1 MRRLLVTA
9 GIILAGVLALL
20 VIRNLSGDSN
30 PYLVRAVFDNGAFVV
45 PDVDVRVAG
54 ANVGSVD
61 SIDVSMPGEVV
72 SDDPA
77 DPTSPGKAIV
87 VMKIDDP
94 DFRDFRDD
102 ASCIIR
108 PQSLI
113 GEKFIDCQVTEP
125 RPPGTE
131 PPPPLPVIPD
141 GEAGA
146 GQRLLPV
153 ENNGRSVDQDLINN
167 IYRLP
172 YAQRFRII
180 LNELGVGLA
189 TRGPEL
195 RETITRANPTLMEVN
210 KVLSI
215 LASQNRRLAEL
226 ARNGDNNL
234 TRLAARRQ
242 QLVGFFR
249 EAGYTAAATAE
260 RSEDMRE
267 NLRLLPQTLRELR
280 GTFKA
285 LETFT
290 GEARPVFAALRP
302 SAKDISQ
309 VTEQLAPF
317 ARATNVSL
325 QSLARASRT
334 ALPDLLASIPIVD
347 KLGDQARASKE
358 PSTDLDFFLKSTREA
373 DGFKNLMKFF
383 YNTGSA
389 LSGYDQFGHYQR
401 TNVLVTGCSEYKVV
415 RFSDCPAQWEF
426 TAQSLS
432 ATAREVLPELGTGG
446 VSPDALGDEAE
457 EIVPEDEEPLAPE
470 DPVLPD
476 DGELPADPVVPD
488 PVVPGDGGVTPSGD
502 GGEAGPAVGLDGRD
516 RPRPGPRSDPRQM
529 TRMAILEYLLGR

>member
-1 MRRLLVTA
+1 MRRLLVIS
-9 GIILAGVLALL
+9 GVILAAILALL
-20 VIRNLSGDSN
+20 VVRNLSGDSN

-61 SIDVSMPGEVV
+61 SVDVSLPGEVV

-77 DPTSPGKAIV
+77 DPTRPGKAII

-94 DFRDFRDD
+94 DFRDFRDN

-131 PPPPLPVIPD
+131 PPPELAMIPGD
-141 GEAGA
+141 QPGA
-146 GQRLLPV
+146 GQRLLPI

-210 KVLSI
+210 KVLKI
-215 LASQNRRLAEL
+215 LASQNKRLAEL

-234 TRLAARRQ
+234 TRLAARRK

-249 EAGYTAAATAE
+249 EAGFTAAATAE

-280 GTFKA
+280 STFAA

-290 GEARPVFAALRP
+290 GDARPVFAALRP

-309 VTEQLAPF
+309 VTQQLAPF
-317 ARATNVSL
+317 ARASNVSF
-325 QSLARASRT
+325 QSLARATRSS
-334 ALPDLLASIPIVD
+334 LPDLLASVPIVG
-347 KLGDQARASKE
+347 KLGDQARAGKK
-358 PSTDLDFFLKSTREA
+358 PTTDLDFLLKSTREA
-373 DGFKNLMKFF
+373 SGFRNLMLFF

-401 TNVLVTGCSEYKVV
+401 TNVLVTGCSEYKVIS
-415 RFSDCPAQWEF
+415 FSDCPAQWEF

-432 ATAREVLPELGTGG
+432 ATAREVLPELGSGG
-446 VSPDALGDEAE
+446 IAPESLGGLEGA
-457 EIVPEDEEPLAPE
+457 VPEADEPVPPFDPSIPGGPSEPGATE
-470 DPVLPD
+470 
-476 DGELPADPVVPD
+476 E
-488 PVVPGDGGVTPSGD
+488 VPGLDSTEAGD
-502 GGEAGPAVGLDGRD
+502 GDVGPEVGPAGTSADDPAPGRRAHSRVGN
-516 RPRPGPRSDPRQM
+516 PRRM
-529 TRMAILEYLLGR
+529 TQMAILDYLLGR

>member
-1 MRRLLVTA
+1 MRRLLVIS
-9 GIILAGVLALL
+9 GVILAAVLALL

-61 SIDVSMPGEVV
+61 SIDVSLPGEVV
-72 SDDPA
+72 SDDPG
-77 DPTSPGKAIV
+77 DPTRPGKAII

-131 PPPPLPVIPD
+131 PPPALAVIPD
-141 GEAGA
+141 DQPGA
-146 GQRLLPV
+146 GQRLLPI

-210 KVLSI
+210 KVLAI
-215 LASQNRRLAEL
+215 LASQNKRLAEL

-234 TRLAARRQ
+234 TQLAARRKQ
-242 QLVGFFR
+242 MVGFF
-249 EAGYTAAATAE
+249 EAAGYTAGATAE
-260 RSEDMRE
+260 RSDAMRE
-267 NLRLLPQTLRELR
+267 NLRNLPTTLRELR
-280 GTFKA
+280 STFRA
-285 LETFT
+285 LETFASD
-290 GEARPVFAALRP
+290 ARPTFAALQP
-302 SAKDISQ
+302 NAKQIAE
-309 VTEQLAPF
+309 VTKKLQPF
-317 ARATNVSL
+317 AE
-325 QSLARASRT
+325 ASRISFESLGAATRT
-334 ALPDLLASIPIVD
+334 ARPDLLASLPIIQ
-347 KLGDQARASKE
+347 KLGDQARSGKE
-358 PSTDLDFFLKSTREA
+358 PFTDLNFFFGSTREA
-373 DGFKNLMKFF
+373 NGFRNLMRFF

-389 LSGYDQFGHYQR
+389 LSGYDQYGHYQR
-401 TNVLVTGCSEYKVV
+401 TNVIITGCSEYRTA
-415 RFSDCPAQWEF
+415 RFSNCPTQWDF
-426 TAQSLS
+426 TRASLRE
-432 ATAREVLPELGTGG
+432 TARDVLPDLESGGIGTN
-446 VSPDALGDEAE
+446 ET
-457 EIVPEDEEPLAPE
+457 LAPE
-470 DPVLPD
+470 V
-476 DGELPADPVVPD
+476 PADPDGEVVPTPD
-488 PVVPGDGGVTPSGD
+488 PETELLPEQEGATGPEAGAASDGG
-502 GGEAGPAVGLDGRD
+502 PAPTQRRRDGRMK
-516 RPRPGPRSDPRQM
+516 GDPRQA
-529 TRMAILEYLLGR
+529 TQMAILEYLLGR

>member
-1 MRRLLVTA
+1 MRRLLVIS
-9 GIILAGVLALL
+9 GVILAAVLALL

-61 SIDVSMPGEVV
+61 SIDVSLPGEVV
-72 SDDPA
+72 SDDPG
-77 DPTSPGKAIV
+77 DPTRPGKAII

-131 PPPPLPVIPD
+131 PPPALAEIPED
-141 GEAGA
+141 QPGA
-146 GQRLLPV
+146 GQRLLPI

-210 KVLSI
+210 KVLEI

-234 TRLAARRQ
+234 TQLAARRRQ
-242 QLVGFFR
+242 MVGFF
-249 EAGYTAAATAE
+249 ESAGFTAGATAE
-260 RSEDMRE
+260 RGDDMRE
-267 NLRLLPQTLRELR
+267 NLRNLPTTLRELR
-280 GTFKA
+280 STFRA
-285 LETFT
+285 LETFA
-290 GEARPVFAALRP
+290 GDARPTFAALQP
-302 SAKDISQ
+302 NAKQIAE
-309 VTEQLAPF
+309 VTKKLQPF
-317 ARATNVSL
+317 AEASRISFESLGRAT
-325 QSLARASRT
+325 RT
-334 ALPDLLASIPIVD
+334 ARPDLLASLPIIE
-347 KLGDQARASKE
+347 KLGDQARSGKE
-358 PSTDLDFFLKSTREA
+358 PFTDLNFFFGSTREA
-373 DGFKNLMKFF
+373 NGFRNLMRFF

-389 LSGYDQFGHYQR
+389 LSGYDQYGHYQR
-401 TNVLVTGCSEYKVV
+401 TNVLITACTNYLVRAGFGCRTQWPSSGEAL
-415 RFSDCPAQWEF
+415 AQRVAGEF
-426 TAQSLS
+426 
-432 ATAREVLPELGTGG
+432 P
-446 VSPDALGDEAE
+446 ALGDPSG
-457 EIVPEDEEPLAPE
+457 VEDSTASPQIDGSEPLTPE
-470 DPVLPD
+470 L
-476 DGELPADPVVPD
+476 ADPIQPLED
-488 PVVPGDGGVTPSGD
+488 LEADTTTPVTPEMPESTKESED
-502 GGEAGPAVGLDGRD
+502 SSAPTER
-516 RPRPGPRSDPRQM
+516 RTKTRSKGDPRQAAQ
-529 TRMAILEYLLGR
+529 MAILEYLLGR

>member
-1 MRRLLVTA
+1 MRRLLVIS
-9 GIILAGVLALL
+9 GVILAAVLALL

-61 SIDVSMPGEVV
+61 SIDVSLPGEVV
-72 SDDPA
+72 SDDPG
-77 DPTSPGKAIV
+77 DPTRPGKAII

-131 PPPPLPVIPD
+131 PPPALPVIPD
-141 GEAGA
+141 DQPGA
-146 GQRLLPV
+146 GQRLLPI

-210 KVLSI
+210 KVLAI

-234 TRLAARRQ
+234 TQLAARRKQ
-242 QLVGFFR
+242 MVGFF
-249 EAGYTAAATAE
+249 EAAGFTAGATAE
-260 RSEDMRE
+260 RSDAMRE
-267 NLRLLPQTLRELR
+267 NLRNLPTTLRELR
-280 GTFKA
+280 STFRA
-285 LETFT
+285 LETFAS
-290 GEARPVFAALRP
+290 EARPTFAALQP
-302 SAKDISQ
+302 NAKQIAD
-309 VTEQLAPF
+309 VTKKLQPF
-317 ARATNVSL
+317 AEANRIAFESLGRAT
-325 QSLARASRT
+325 RT
-334 ALPDLLASIPIVD
+334 ARPDLLASLPIIQ
-347 KLGDQARASKE
+347 KLGDQARSGKE
-358 PSTDLDFFLKSTREA
+358 PFTDLNFFFGSTREA
-373 DGFKNLMKFF
+373 NGFRNLMRFF

-389 LSGYDQFGHYQR
+389 LSGYDQYGHYQR
-401 TNVLVTGCSEYKVV
+401 TSILITACTTYSTNAGLGC
-415 RFSDCPAQWEF
+415 RTQWESAR
-426 TAQSLS
+426 TSLTE
-432 ATAREVLPELGTGG
+432 TARDVLPELESGG
-446 VSPDALGDEAE
+446 VGTDQPL
-457 EIVPEDEEPLAPE
+457 IPEAPE
-470 DPVLPD
+470 DP
-476 DGELPADPVVPD
+476 DGEVIPEPGLPPEQGEATEPEASAAP
-488 PVVPGDGGVTPSGD
+488 DGGSAPVQRR
-502 GGEAGPAVGLDGRD
+502 RD
-516 RPRPGPRSDPRQM
+516 DRTKGDPRQA
-529 TRMAILEYLLGR
+529 TQMAILEYLLGR

>member
-1 MRRLLVTA
+1 MRRLLVIS
-9 GIILAGVLALL
+9 GVILAAVLALL

-61 SIDVSMPGEVV
+61 SIDVSLPGEVV

-77 DPTSPGKAIV
+77 DPTRPGKAII

-131 PPPPLPVIPD
+131 PPPALAEIPED
-141 GEAGA
+141 QPGA
-146 GQRLLPV
+146 GQRLLPI

-210 KVLSI
+210 KVLEI

-234 TRLAARRQ
+234 TQLAARRRQ
-242 QLVGFFR
+242 MVGFF
-249 EAGYTAAATAE
+249 ESAGFTAGATAE
-260 RSEDMRE
+260 RGDDMRE
-267 NLRLLPQTLRELR
+267 NLRNLPTTLRELR
-280 GTFKA
+280 STFRA
-285 LETFT
+285 LETFA
-290 GEARPVFAALRP
+290 GDARPTFAALQP
-302 SAKDISQ
+302 NAKQIAE
-309 VTEQLAPF
+309 VTKKLQPF
-317 ARATNVSL
+317 AEASRISFESLGRAT
-325 QSLARASRT
+325 RT
-334 ALPDLLASIPIVD
+334 ARPDLLASLPIIE
-347 KLGDQARASKE
+347 KLGDQARSGKE
-358 PSTDLDFFLKSTREA
+358 PFTDLNFFFGSTREA
-373 DGFKNLMKFF
+373 NGFRNLMRFF

-389 LSGYDQFGHYQR
+389 LSGYDQYGHYQR
-401 TNVLVTGCSEYKVV
+401 TNVIVTGCSEYKVL
-415 RFSDCPAQWEF
+415 RFSNCPTQWDFTRTSLREAAQ
-426 TAQSLS
+426 
-432 ATAREVLPELGTGG
+432 EVLPELESGG
-446 VSPDALGDEAE
+446 IEPDEAPGSG
-457 EIVPEDEEPLAPE
+457 VPEEPFGEVVPDSEPGTEGEVVPEVEQGAAPE
-470 DPVLPD
+470 AGAAS
-476 DGELPADPVVPD
+476 DGEADPVQRRR
-488 PVVPGDGGVTPSGD
+488 
-502 GGEAGPAVGLDGRD
+502 DGR
-516 RPRPGPRSDPRQM
+516 RSADPRQA
-529 TRMAILEYLLGR
+529 TQMAILEYLLGR